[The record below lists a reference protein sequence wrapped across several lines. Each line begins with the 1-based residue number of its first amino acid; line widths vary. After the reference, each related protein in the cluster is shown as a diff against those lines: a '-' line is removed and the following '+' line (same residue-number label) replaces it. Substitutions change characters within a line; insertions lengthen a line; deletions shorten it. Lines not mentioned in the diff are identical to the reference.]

1 MRLLVAR
8 DAGRKIAKD
17 KTTVQDVGS
26 DSMVEAEAGRSE
38 TKVRQSAQELAA
50 LLDITMAFSVATDA
64 DHLLPGVLGRCASL
78 FDAADAGALFIYDP
92 DNDCLVAKASIGYE
106 EEPLSRV
113 RLQPGEAI
121 MGKAFRWGRGILCTT
136 AEEIAANIADL
147 RKENQDHFEGA
158 GSGVRHPRSAMCAP
172 LIAKDSVLGA
182 IILVNLRG
190 PGAFSESDLRFLQ
203 TVANHIAVVLENA
216 RLVSEA
222 SRAQALEEANR
233 FKDEFLASVTHQ
245 LLTPVTSIKAA
256 ADLLATSTA
265 GQDGETSGLVEGI
278 GRNTQRLQALVME
291 LLDLARLDRGE
302 ASLSRRSW
310 DLREI
315 VEDSVASIEPLAE
328 EKEQAL
334 RVDTPSHSCPVLA
347 DRGRLEQ
354 ALMNLLSNS
363 WKFTPRGGRIE
374 VVLGD
379 RNREYLVSVADTG
392 PGIPQAEQSDIFER
406 FYSRS
411 RGPGRQAGV
420 GLGLT
425 IAKTVVEL
433 HGGRIW
439 VESRGGRGSTF
450 YVALPREDR
459 GEDPGSR

>member
-1 MRLLVAR
+1 
-8 DAGRKIAKD
+8 
-17 KTTVQDVGS
+17 
-26 DSMVEAEAGRSE
+26 
-38 TKVRQSAQELAA
+38 
-50 LLDITMAFSVATDA
+50 MAFSVAISLDS
-64 DHLLPGVLGRCASL
+64 LLPGVLERCASL

-92 DNDCLVAKASIGYE
+92 DRDDLAAKASIGYE

-121 MGKAFRWGRGILCTT
+121 VGKAFRWGRGILCTT
-136 AEEIAANIADL
+136 PEEIAANIADL
-147 RKENQDHFEGA
+147 RKENEDYFMGA
-158 GSGVRHPRSAMCAP
+158 RSGVRQPRSAMCAP

-182 IILVNLRG
+182 IILANLRG

-216 RLVSEA
+216 RLLSEV

-233 FKDEFLASVTHQ
+233 FKDEFLAVISHQ
-245 LLTPVTSIKAA
+245 LLTPVTSVKAA
-256 ADLLATSTA
+256 VDLLAASTA
-265 GQDGETSGLVEGI
+265 AEAGPTASLVESI
-278 GRNTQRLQALVME
+278 SRNTQRLQALVEE
-291 LLDLARLDRGE
+291 LLDLARLHRGE

-315 VEDSVASIEPLAE
+315 VEDSVTSIEPLAE

-334 RVDTPSHSCPVLA
+334 AVETPSSPCPVLA

-354 ALMNLLSNS
+354 ALVNLLSNS
-363 WKFTPRGGRIE
+363 WKFTPRGGCIE
-374 VVLGD
+374 VALRDQNG
-379 RNREYLVSVADTG
+379 EYLVSVADTG
-392 PGIPQAEQSDIFER
+392 PGIPRAEQSEIFER

-450 YVALPREDR
+450 YVALPKEDR
-459 GEDPGSR
+459 GEDPGRG